1 MGHTCRMFLVGCMDS
16 GSALMDHIGPSGPI
30 HRNAGAVCKG
40 HSQLLDPRIN
50 SSSVSEG
57 PTDYAVYW
65 HDQLDAAGSAGYT
78 NCSVV
83 LLLSTVTMP

>member
-40 HSQLLDPRIN
+40 HSQLFGTKVDSVRFQNAPLVMGCARMISMMQPVMLDIQTAVL
-50 SSSVSEG
+50 SS
-57 PTDYAVYW
+57 
-65 HDQLDAAGSAGYT
+65 LR
-78 NCSVV
+78 
-83 LLLSTVTMP
+83 L